1 MIELDKL
8 DLSGHEVYHLLKT
21 KYHIQIE
28 LAEAYTL
35 LGIIAIGTKKKHIDN
50 LIVALKD
57 ISKTHYH
64 KNWKYPSRNYNITF
78 PFAMVKPRTAYH
90 APSTKVHFSEA
101 LGMISKESIMIYPP
115 GIPLIIPGEV
125 FTKEVIERLTTYR
138 KTGVTILS
146 DYQDGFVNVID
157 SSKWKQYSVYARKI
171 DDFIRKRKT
180 TPRVD
185 GYQMPFEGDK
195 HEGTLMLLPFRK
207 DTWRLNAKPAQK
219 AFKDV
224 IMRLPNL
231 KKCMLVS
238 IQVSMTTWPV
248 TMKIFRM

>member
-1 MIELDKL
+1 MAKKYFLQRGCYDYDKTKLVIELDKL
-8 DLSGHEVYHLLKT
+8 DLTGHEVYQLLKT

-64 KNWKYPSRNYNITF
+64 KNWKYPNRNYNITF

-90 APSTKVHFSEA
+90 APSIKVHFSEA

-125 FTKEVIERLTTYR
+125 L
-138 KTGVTILS
+138 
-146 DYQDGFVNVID
+146 
-157 SSKWKQYSVYARKI
+157 
-171 DDFIRKRKT
+171 
-180 TPRVD
+180 
-185 GYQMPFEGDK
+185 
-195 HEGTLMLLPFRK
+195 
-207 DTWRLNAKPAQK
+207 
-219 AFKDV
+219 
-224 IMRLPNL
+224 L
-231 KKCMLVS
+231 KK
-238 IQVSMTTWPV
+238 
-248 TMKIFRM
+248 